1 MDTEQTLLVGSH
13 LLTTAI
19 SLSIAVF
26 IWRRRGE
33 APGSSCLAVLMVG
46 ISIWAFSE
54 AIEFAVDSLTLKVWC
69 SKASYIGAN
78 LIGPAWVFF
87 ALQFRGRTEWVTPGK
102 IAAACFIPAVMVLLV
117 FTNEYHLWVWPKIT
131 PVARDGYTLMRYDH
145 GPVFWL
151 NIFCCYLFLL
161 AGAVLVIQQA
171 LQLPKLYRTQ
181 SWILI
186 IAAVIPW
193 ATSAIYA
200 MRLGPLPEVDLTP
213 MAFTISG
220 LLVTWNLFTLR
231 LLDVTPIAHE
241 VLFREIPDAVLVTD
255 SQDRIVNLNSAAEN
269 WLGIHADA
277 AVGRLISRVISNSS
291 PILDRYHENTD
302 GTCEESEG
310 DPSESR
316 WIDVRVKQL
325 TDRRRHK
332 VGKILVLR
340 DVTEQRQVEMA
351 LLDVERK
358 LERSQKMESLGIL
371 AGGIAHDFNNLLLGM
386 MGNIDLTLMDSSL
399 PDIHRRNLDAALKA
413 SHRAAEICQQMLAF
427 SGKGRFTIQAVNV
440 NQEAREV
447 YQILKVSVPQH
458 VELHCNLPETIPSIE
473 ADPSQIHQVIMN
485 LAMNAIEAVGDRNGI
500 VSLTT
505 GSQLFNRDELAS
517 PWINQNL
524 PGGTYVFIQVT
535 DTGCGIPREN
545 LPRIFDP
552 FFTTRFIGR
561 GLGLAAVL
569 GIVRGH
575 GGTIHVH
582 SEESVGS
589 TFRVLFPVNAPSLT
603 VKPST
608 P

>member
-1 MDTEQTLLVGSH
+1 MNLEQILLVGSH
-13 LLTTAI
+13 VLTTVI
-19 SLSIAVF
+19 SLSVAVY
-26 IWRRRGE
+26 IWQRRSE
-33 APGSSCLAVLMVG
+33 AQGSTCLAVLMAG

-87 ALQFRGRTEWVTPGK
+87 ALQFRGRTEWVTPGR
-102 IAAACFIPAVMVLLV
+102 IAVAGLIPAVMVLLV
-117 FTNEYHLWVWPKIT
+117 FTNEYHLWVWPRIT
-131 PVARDGYTLMRYDH
+131 PVVRDGYTLMKYDH

-151 NIFCCYLFLL
+151 NILCCYLFLL
-161 AGAVLVIQQA
+161 MGAVLVIQQA
-171 LQLPKLYRTQ
+171 LRLPKLYRNQ

-193 ATSAIYA
+193 TTSAIYA

-213 MAFTISG
+213 MAFAISG
-220 LLVTWNLFTLR
+220 LLVTWNLFTLH
-231 LLDVTPIAHE
+231 LLDVAPIAHE

-255 SQDRIVNLNSAAEN
+255 SQDRLVNLNSAAEN
-269 WLGIHADA
+269 WFGIHADA
-277 AVGRLISRVISNSS
+277 EVGKFISKVISNS
-291 PILDRYHENTD
+291 PAILDRYHENTD
-302 GTCEESEG
+302 GICVESKG
-310 DPSESR
+310 NPSESR

-325 TDRRRHK
+325 TNRHQHK

-351 LLDVERK
+351 LIDVERK

-386 MGNIDLTLMDSSL
+386 MGNIDLTLMDPSL
-399 PDIHRRNLDAALKA
+399 PGTHRQNLDAALKA

-427 SGKGRFTIQAVNV
+427 SGKGRFTIQPVDVNR
-440 NQEAREV
+440 EAREV
-447 YQILKVSVPQH
+447 FQILKVSVPQH

-485 LAMNAIEAVGDRNGI
+485 LAMNAIEAIGERNGI
-500 VSLTT
+500 ASLTT
-505 GSQLFNRDELAS
+505 GSQFFNRDELVS
-517 PWINQNL
+517 PWIHQNL
-524 PGGTYVFIQVT
+524 SEGAYVFIQVT
-535 DTGCGIPREN
+535 DTGCGIPPEN

-552 FFTTRFIGR
+552 FFSTKFIGR

-575 GGTIHVH
+575 GGTLHVH
-582 SEESVGS
+582 SEERAGS
-589 TFRVLFPVNAPSLT
+589 TFRVLFPVSGSFPAA
-603 VKPST
+603 
-608 P
+608 